1 MLPLTYTLLPG
12 DIIRS
17 NPSLLS
23 AMKIA
28 SYYRA
33 DLVLNI
39 SVAGT
44 ITHSG
49 CVLAAVLPPTP
60 APFNNNSHRDLIN
73 TCLSGPHAYLYANEA
88 TSVNITVPW
97 YCNSDMATLDMELAS
112 PTYKPSVDITPINGN
127 YATLALMVLNPL
139 RPSQG
144 SSTDVSIVIE
154 ACFKHL
160 DMVVPTP
167 RYVEWKAESL
177 EGLVTTSKG
186 IGKGLLDSLSSG
198 AKKVVGDAIDTAR
211 QAIFGWTGLH
221 NPNIATIKERL
232 INTNRNFPNT
242 VDSSQYFEKLDPY
255 TEYNRIVKQPLFGTT
270 IDEMRIRHIV
280 SKKQMIGTFSVTTSD
295 VVGKLLWS
303 RPISPYQGGLDPRDP
318 YIANNIELM
327 HFLSRA
333 WRGKLN
339 LHITSVMNNKQQVK
353 LKVIKMYN
361 PSISAQTGNPVYKT
375 VANAPSHLIEYTQ
388 GGQEQTITL
397 PFLCRNDLIP
407 CARDFNFEAIFH
419 GMYYIYVA
427 QPLVVSDGS
436 PVAIEFNVFISGGDD
451 LTFYGYSTEKAQVLG
466 FDQFV
471 VTPLAKTLQSSIAKN
486 NNKRESKSIIGQKQ
500 EVPLIKHNTHV
511 ARAEGIPINQEPKV
525 SLPRN
530 LHKKKAENVK
540 AQSLQSVSTVNISE
554 IIHDWKAL
562 DSPNIPVNSK
572 RVYKCIF
579 QCVSESLTVMNEPQT
594 QDDSSM
600 KQDAVVDL
608 NHVDRLAP
616 NVDIRP
622 YIRRMY
628 RFAGYSTP
636 VPAAT
641 SNSFTLP
648 LSAIVGEDPVLRGDT
663 STPTILL
670 SNMYYGKTVGFKFQI
685 KTTILNTDFTFNTS
699 AMMLN
704 CRFVP
709 PNMNYLQSN
718 NTVVQSTINLGNDD
732 ANPFATSSNGFYPF
746 NFQLTPVHV
755 NENNKSMLYEFVI
768 PDVTFY
774 KFMGGPNKLA
784 TAFTLFTLLSTY
796 DFGNLILTIN
806 NVSTKDLTVGLQV
819 FAGLTDESRM
829 GHHVIAPLVKV
840 GALPDGTV
848 QTLYGGNPNGVFQQP
863 LAARSPYL
871 YKGGFL

>member
-1 MLPLTYTLLPG
+1 MLPLQYTLLPG

-49 CVLAAVLPPTP
+49 CVIAAILPPTP
-60 APFNNNSHRDLIN
+60 APFNSNSHRDLIN

-88 TSVNITVPW
+88 TSVNLTVPW
-97 YCNSDMATLDMELAS
+97 YCNSDMATLDMEIAS
-112 PTYKPSVDITPINGN
+112 DTYKPSVDITPINGN
-127 YATLALMVLNPL
+127 YATLVLMVLNPL
-139 RPSQG
+139 RPSKG

-167 RYVEWKAESL
+167 RYVEWRTESL
-177 EGLVTTSKG
+177 EGLLTTSKG
-186 IGKGLLDSLSSG
+186 IGKGLLDSMASG
-198 AKKVVGDAIDTAR
+198 AKKVAGDAIDTAR

-221 NPNIATIKERL
+221 NPNIATIKDRL
-232 INTNRNFPNT
+232 ITTNRNFPNT

-270 IDEMRIRHIV
+270 IDEMRLRHII
-280 SKKQMIGTFSVTTSD
+280 SKKQMIGTFSVATSD

-318 YIANNIELM
+318 YIANNIELL
-327 HFLSRA
+327 HFMSRA
-333 WRGKLN
+333 WRGKLK

-375 VANAPSHLIEYTQ
+375 VANAPSHLIEFTQ
-388 GGQEQTITL
+388 GGQEQVIEL

-407 CARDFNFEAIFH
+407 CARDFSFEAIFH

-436 PVAIEFNVFISGGDD
+436 PVAIEFNVFLSGGDD

-471 VTPLAKTLQSSIAKN
+471 TTPLAKTLQTTKPF
-486 NNKRESKSIIGQKQ
+486 NKKFETSLIGTKK
-500 EVPLIKHNTHV
+500 EYPLIKSNNIHV
-511 ARAEGIPINQEPKV
+511 AKAEGIIVNQD
-525 SLPRN
+525 SSFLPRK
-530 LHKKKAENVK
+530 LKKYRVETVK
-540 AQSLQSVSTVNISE
+540 AQSLQSISTVDISD
-554 IIHDWKAL
+554 IITEWKQI
-562 DSPNIPVNSK
+562 DSRPVKTSK
-572 RVYKCIF
+572 RNFKCLL

-628 RFAGYSTP
+628 RFAGY
-636 VPAAT
+636 T
-641 SNSFTLP
+641 SNVRASSSQSFTLP

-663 STPTILL
+663 STPTILI
-670 SNMYYGKTVGFKFQI
+670 SNMYYGKTVGFKFQV
-685 KTTILNTDFTFNTS
+685 KTTILETDFIVNTS

-718 NTVVQSTINLGNDD
+718 NTVVQSTINIGNDD
-732 ANPFATSSNGFYPF
+732 LSPFITSSNGFYPF

-796 DFGNLILTIN
+796 DFGNLILTLT
-806 NVSTKDLTVGLQV
+806 NVSTKDISVGLQV

-829 GHHVIAPLVKV
+829 GHHTIAPLVKV